1 MTSLFINQQR
11 AAKKAQ
17 RLVNWVLFL
26 IVSVIVWAVF
36 SPLDEVI
43 VGEGK
48 VVPAQAIQSVENLD
62 GGTLKAILV
71 KEGEPVEQGQA
82 LVYVD
87 ETRFAAALAESHHE
101 QATLKATIY
110 RLEHELA
117 SIDVDDDSDKT
128 ILINLQQFSVK
139 GLSDVLTLQTNR
151 TYNARMAQLISMTKQ
166 TERTIEQQ
174 QQAINEQKANIASLK
189 LRLDLIKKEVKMTA
203 DVFKMGAVGEL
214 ELIKLQREEVTL
226 QGDINRSN
234 ASMLQFTAAK
244 QQAIE
249 EQRNIAFDFIA
260 SARAELGESRNAL
273 AKINESI
280 KSLSDRV
287 NKAQIRSPVDGTVKN
302 IMVRSIG
309 AVIEPGQAIMEI
321 VPRDDKLIIETRIAP
336 KDIGFIRVGMRA
348 KVKFTAYDFVIYGGL
363 AGDVVYVGADV
374 QQLEDGTPYYEA
386 HIKTDKNILASQPII
401 SGMQAS
407 VDILTGKKT
416 VLQYWLKPLLRAK
429 ANAMRE
435 P

>member
-1 MTSLFINQQR
+1 MTSLFLNHQR

-17 RLVNWVLFL
+17 KLVNWVILL
-26 IVSVIVWAVF
+26 ILCVIVWAIF
-36 SPLDEVI
+36 APLDEVI
-43 VGEGK
+43 VGEGT

-71 KEGEPVEQGQA
+71 KEGERVDQGQA

-117 SIDVDDDSDKT
+117 SIDIDDDSDKT
-128 ILINLQQFSVK
+128 ILINRQKFLLE
-139 GLSDVLTLQTNR
+139 GLSDALVLQTNR
-151 TYNARMAQLISMTKQ
+151 TYNARMSQLISMTKQ

-174 QQAINEQKANIASLK
+174 QQAINEQKANTTSLK
-189 LRLDLIKKEVKMTA
+189 LRLDLIKKEVNMTA

-214 ELIKLQREEVTL
+214 ELIKLQREEVTIE
-226 QGDINRSN
+226 GDINRSN

-244 QQAIE
+244 QQGIE

-260 SARAELGESRNAL
+260 SARVELGTSRNAL

-287 NKAQIRSPVDGTVKN
+287 NKAQIKSPVDGTVKN

-321 VPRDDKLIIETRIAP
+321 VPRDDNLIIESRIAP

-348 KVKFTAYDFVIYGGL
+348 KVKFTAYDFVIYGNL

-386 HIKTDKNILASQPII
+386 HIKTDENILANQPII

-407 VDILTGKKT
+407 VDILIGKKT